1 MTHPFPAEH
10 DQQQA
15 EAIDVLKEAKA
26 FLLVHFSPG
35 EECDSPFCGGAHT
48 HRETKVIASCTS
60 MDLHHAM
67 TAIAE
72 EIQIT
77 ESINTLMGLNQSQ
90 REQIAELLQAG
101 ADAFIRLR
109 DDDED

>member
-1 MTHPFPAEH
+1 MMHPFPAEH

-15 EAIDVLKEAKA
+15 EAIDMLKEAKA

-35 EECDSPFCGGAHT
+35 EECDNPFCAGTHT
-48 HRETKVIASCTS
+48 HRTTKVIASCAS
-60 MDLHHAM
+60 QDLHHAI

-77 ESINTLMGLNQSQ
+77 ESINTLLALNPDQ
-90 REQIAELLQAG
+90 REQVAAMLRQEDNSML
-101 ADAFIRLR
+101 RLR
-109 DDDED
+109 DDEA